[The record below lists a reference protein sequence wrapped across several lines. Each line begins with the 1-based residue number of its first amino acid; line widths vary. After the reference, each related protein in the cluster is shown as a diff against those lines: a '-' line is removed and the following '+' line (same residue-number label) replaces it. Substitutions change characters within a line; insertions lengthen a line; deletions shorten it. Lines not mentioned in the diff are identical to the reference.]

1 WVVSDRLVRAQSS
14 VDQTMVAS
22 AARMIRKIFPR
33 DARRKGSIRV
43 AHDRIV
49 RTADAEP
56 HEVKKI
62 TADHIPRRME
72 TAAIGELD
80 HRRVRIG
87 GKTFRYRWSETARW
101 ARWVGRWGP
110 WVRRRPAAVA
120 RGRGQR

>member
-1 WVVSDRLVRAQSS
+1 MGKSANQSFSPLSWVVSDRLVRAQSS

-80 HRRVRIG
+80 HRCVRIG
-87 GKTFRYRWSETARW
+87 GKTFRHR
-101 ARWVGRWGP
+101 
-110 WVRRRPAAVA
+110 
-120 RGRGQR
+120 

>member
-1 WVVSDRLVRAQSS
+1 MFLPVTIMIVTTPARALRQ
-14 VDQTMVAS
+14 VTFDHT
-22 AARMIRKIFPR
+22 IDHF
-33 DARRKGSIRV
+33 DRV

-80 HRRVRIG
+80 HRCVRIG
-87 GKTFRYRWSETARW
+87 GKTFRHR
-101 ARWVGRWGP
+101 
-110 WVRRRPAAVA
+110 
-120 RGRGQR
+120 